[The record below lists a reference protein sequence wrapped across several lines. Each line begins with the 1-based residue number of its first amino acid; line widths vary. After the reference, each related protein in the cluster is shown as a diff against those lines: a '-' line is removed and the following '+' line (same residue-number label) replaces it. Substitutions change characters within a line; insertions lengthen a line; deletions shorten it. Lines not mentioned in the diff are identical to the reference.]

1 MNLQPDKIWIAAD
14 ILLGFQVTSFAAR
27 IKREIAVGQ
36 QRDINW
42 LPPSDILNLLSIVV
56 LTVGVFILPVFG
68 FGDQPFMTYS
78 FGLAMI
84 LFMDYS
90 FGFAGHYAMYN
101 NRSNLSYRYF
111 LFKEKVVITVID
123 VLSITYV
130 LIVTIKSIMMITLTI
145 HTMEM
150 ILFHFNRPKTG
161 MSSPLL
167 VSLNLI
173 SISIGAAH
181 SLILIRW

>member
-42 LPPSDILNLLSIVV
+42 LPPSDILNLLSIVA

-130 LIVTIKSIMMITLTI
+130 LIVTIKSIMMIT
-145 HTMEM
+145 
-150 ILFHFNRPKTG
+150 
-161 MSSPLL
+161 
-167 VSLNLI
+167 
-173 SISIGAAH
+173 
-181 SLILIRW
+181 

>member
-14 ILLGFQVTSFAAR
+14 MLLGFQVTSFAAR

-42 LPPSDILNLLSIVV
+42 LPPSDILNLLSIVA
-56 LTVGVFILPVFG
+56 LTVGVFILPVFS

-101 NRSNLSYRYF
+101 NRSKLSYRYF

-123 VLSITYV
+123 VLSITCV
-130 LIVTIKSIMMITLTI
+130 LIVTIKSIMMIT
-145 HTMEM
+145 
-150 ILFHFNRPKTG
+150 
-161 MSSPLL
+161 
-167 VSLNLI
+167 
-173 SISIGAAH
+173 
-181 SLILIRW
+181 